1 MFTTFIYVK
10 VYKLQSS
17 VTAIVTHMV
26 KKPPCLVLLRHGQ
39 SQWNL
44 DNRFTGWFDIDLTKQ
59 GVAEA
64 KKAGHS
70 LKAAGIQPDIVHTSL
85 QTRAILTANLALAE
99 CNRLWI
105 PVHRTWRLNERHY
118 GALTGLNKDETSEKF
133 GVDQVRKWRRSYA
146 TPPPLMED
154 DHPHNPNTDQRYR
167 SVPNDLLPRGECLA
181 DVVERLVPFWDEALV
196 RDLHD
201 NEVVLIAAHGNS
213 LRALVKHLEN
223 IDDEQIVDVEIPTGV
238 PIVYELDSD
247 FNPLKSIPL
256 VERFLS

>member
-10 VYKLQSS
+10 VYQLQSS

-118 GALTGLNKDETSEKF
+118 GALTGLNKIEMAKKIGEKKVHEF
-133 GVDQVRKWRRSYA
+133 RRSWDMKPDA
-146 TPPPLMED
+146 LSKESPH
-154 DHPHNPNTDQRYR
+154 HPSNISIYKD
-167 SVPNDLLPRGECLA
+167 VPEELIPSTESLKDTYDR
-181 DVVERLVPFWDEALV
+181 VV
-196 RDLHD
+196 
-201 NEVVLIAAHGNS
+201 
-213 LRALVKHLEN
+213 
-223 IDDEQIVDVEIPTGV
+223 
-238 PIVYELDSD
+238 
-247 FNPLKSIPL
+247 
-256 VERFLS
+256 